1 LPPLADC
8 ATLLGLFHLSG
19 FLLPAQGWV
28 QGQPTV
34 LPGFPVL
41 AMLRKGSVRMRRISL
56 FSVAMMAVFVLAA
69 VVVAPGASAA
79 NPLSQLLPIK
89 TGGSHFTGEKDST
102 ENAILEINANEKLE
116 CKNDT
121 EEGGQNTDT
130 LGTFRISFKEC
141 KETVLGTK
149 CHSAGDSESE
159 GIILTNGTFHFVVDT
174 LGATLG
180 ANGVAILLLPEITKF
195 ECDGGLTKFEI
206 KGRLLCLLLEP
217 LVAMV
222 THLFH
227 CIQKEGKQNETSYWS
242 DETLVSGVILETS
255 KNGGAFVASGRLLLS
270 SIGYL
275 GEPVAIM
282 NE

>member
-1 LPPLADC
+1 MKEC
-8 ATLLGLFHLSG
+8 FMKR
-19 FLLPAQGWV
+19 F
-28 QGQPTV
+28 
-34 LPGFPVL
+34 
-41 AMLRKGSVRMRRISL
+41 SL
-56 FSVAMMAVFVLAA
+56 FSVLVVAVFALAA
-69 VVVAPGASAA
+69 AVIAPAASAA
-79 NPLSQLLPIK
+79 NPLPQLLPIK
-89 TGGSHFTGEKDST
+89 SGGSHFGGEKDNS
-102 ENAILEINANEKLE
+102 ENAILEIKAGETVE
-116 CKNDT
+116 CKNAT
-121 EEGGQNTDT
+121 GEGGQNTDT

-180 ANGVAILLLPEITKF
+180 ANGVAILFLPEITKF
-195 ECDGGLTKFEI
+195 ECDGGLTKFEV
-206 KGRLLCLLLEP
+206 KGRVLCLLLEP

-255 KNGGAFVASGRLLLS
+255 KNGGAFVASGELALS

-275 GEPVAIM
+275 GEAVAIM